1 MSVHDAEEYM
11 ENSIETRQLKS
22 KEVVALKVLSI
33 TAIPHI
39 SILKSGNES
48 NQEIASK
55 NDDNLKRLI
64 SEIYQIY
71 KRKTYNAQSSDMCIE
86 LLWKTEEIKNQTYKA
101 NIKLFFVIRAIAKN
115 ESEAKASVEEI
126 SALCCSALNYQKYDF
141 CEISFDDFYEGLA
154 LVDKSSVNAIIKDD
168 GIISLQNQ
176 FLPFTYSYGQY
187 SGLNLNLEKIVNAL
201 VDYPNTAVSFQI
213 MPSSFNDVENSI
225 IDSTTQNLNNLS
237 TGVFEQGIGNVRFS
251 LAEKDAAVYKYY
263 SEHKNSPTFLYNIL
277 VFGSNEA
284 VSNIANNISG
294 QLSVDNGVAVRTIA
308 LSNVT
313 IQNNYFPLPW
323 AINEKLIQSSK
334 CYRQITTNA
343 SLRAYMR
350 LAFVITNDEVI
361 SFFKLPLGSD
371 NLSAGIVVRESQKN
385 NKVFANNIINSGDV
399 ILGRLR
405 SSNNQSTIGLSLND
419 LTKHMLITGTPG
431 SGKSTFSVGLLHRLW
446 KDHHIPFLVIE
457 PAKNEYRALVKQI
470 PDLQVFT
477 PGKNT
482 ISPFVLNPF
491 VPPKN
496 VKLETYKNSLKTA
509 FAAAV
514 SMSSPLDKIFEDA
527 INNCYSDFNWLDT
540 YTSDD
545 KGKTFNISD
554 FIKCFAYTFEEIG
567 YRGDAS
573 NIGRAGTVRLK
584 SLVNLF
590 DNYFSVPI
598 EDLLSKPTVIELAA
612 IENSDQK
619 ALIIALLLISIL
631 TYANANYIGRG
642 DLKNVIL
649 LEEAHTLLDSQSNLG
664 QGEADP
670 SGIAISL
677 LKRMLAE
684 MRSYGIGLVIA
695 DQSPR
700 KVTEDIVGLTDI
712 KLTFRLVEATDKK
725 IICDSTNMA
734 ESQVA
739 QLTRL
744 KPGEA
749 MLFFG
754 KLEEPEEIIAP
765 NYRLENNIE
774 ITISDEELKNLTTYW
789 NDKKEKLRPY
799 PECEY
804 NQYCSEHCSY
814 GRRLL
819 AKEIARRIFRKEI
832 LAKLKAADKAKELDL
847 VKQMFS
853 KFSLLV
859 KKEADEA
866 EYTPELAICVKT
878 HIWRKIRYE
887 TSLSITEEQ
896 IRKSLQK

>member
-1 MSVHDAEEYM
+1 MMLNNLSVSTEIGVTM
-11 ENSIETRQLKS
+11 KKNIGIKTLKS

-39 SILKSGNES
+39 SILKSDNES
-48 NQEIASK
+48 NQEIVSK

-71 KRKTYNAQSSDMCIE
+71 KRKAYNVQTSDMCIE

-101 NIKLFFVIRAIAKN
+101 NIKLFFVIRAIAKS

-141 CEISFDDFYEGLA
+141 CEISFDDFYEGLS

-168 GIISLQNQ
+168 GITLLQNQ

-201 VDYPNTAVSFQI
+201 VDYPNAAISFQI
-213 MPSSFNDVENSI
+213 MPSSFSDVESSI
-225 IDSTTQNLNNLS
+225 LDSTTQNLNNLS

-263 SEHKNSPTFLYNIL
+263 SNHKNSPTFLYNIL
-277 VFGSNEA
+277 IFGSNEA
-284 VSNIANNISG
+284 VSNIANTISG
-294 QLSVDNGVAVRTIA
+294 QLSIDNGVAVRTIA
-308 LSNVT
+308 LSNTT

-323 AINEKLIQSSK
+323 AINERLIQSSK
-334 CYRQITTNA
+334 CYRQIATNA

-371 NLSAGIVVRESQKN
+371 KLSAGIVVRESQKN

-399 ILGRLR
+399 ILGKLR
-405 SSNNQSTIGLSLND
+405 SSNNPSTIGLSLND

-446 KDHHIPFLVIE
+446 QDHHIPFLVIE

-527 INNCYSDFNWLDT
+527 INNCYSDFNWLDS
-540 YTSDD
+540 YTSND

-584 SLVNLF
+584 SLVNIF

-619 ALIIALLLISIL
+619 ALIIAVLLISIL
-631 TYANANYIGRG
+631 TYA
-642 DLKNVIL
+642 
-649 LEEAHTLLDSQSNLG
+649 
-664 QGEADP
+664 
-670 SGIAISL
+670 
-677 LKRMLAE
+677 
-684 MRSYGIGLVIA
+684 
-695 DQSPR
+695 
-700 KVTEDIVGLTDI
+700 
-712 KLTFRLVEATDKK
+712 
-725 IICDSTNMA
+725 
-734 ESQVA
+734 
-739 QLTRL
+739 
-744 KPGEA
+744 
-749 MLFFG
+749 
-754 KLEEPEEIIAP
+754 IIAQ
-765 NYRLENNIE
+765 
-774 ITISDEELKNLTTYW
+774 T
-789 NDKKEKLRPY
+789 
-799 PECEY
+799 
-804 NQYCSEHCSY
+804 
-814 GRRLL
+814 
-819 AKEIARRIFRKEI
+819 
-832 LAKLKAADKAKELDL
+832 
-847 VKQMFS
+847 
-853 KFSLLV
+853 
-859 KKEADEA
+859 
-866 EYTPELAICVKT
+866 
-878 HIWRKIRYE
+878 
-887 TSLSITEEQ
+887 LSICNN
-896 IRKSLQK
+896 KLSFCKGK